1 MLRTGKS
8 DLLFVEVSSD
18 LFYNKK
24 KNCGQH
30 FCISCG
36 RKEGIL

>member
-1 MLRTGKS
+1 MGGRRVRSEKS

-24 KNCGQH
+24 KTYGGTEA
-30 FCISCG
+30 FYVP
-36 RKEGIL
+36 

>member
-1 MLRTGKS
+1 MRERHVRSEKS

-24 KNCGQH
+24 KTYGGTEA
-30 FCISCG
+30 FYVP
-36 RKEGIL
+36 

>member
-1 MLRTGKS
+1 MRGRHVRSEKS

-24 KNCGQH
+24 KTYGGTEA
-30 FCISCG
+30 FYVP
-36 RKEGIL
+36 